1 MPEVCA
7 AGKNA
12 VHRIYVPPEASAIHD
27 HGGLRGFEHRLQQLK
42 PAAIKEAEA

>member
-12 VHRIYVPPEASAIHD
+12 VHRIYVPLEASAIHD
-27 HGGLRGFEHRLQQLK
+27 HGGFSGLQHPK
-42 PAAIKEAEA
+42 PSAIKDAEEAEA